1 MKRKYILEVMEL
13 DKNMEVLIIHGEK
26 DLDSVVIVGNSHWY
40 IMLGEYW

>member
-13 DKNMEVLIIHGEK
+13 DKNMEVLIHGEK